1 MDPSWIEFQSENDL
15 IDIVPNFTAPTL
27 SLLQCDVGPF
37 KAGQPLSVP
46 FWLGSSLRKR
56 QKCRIIQPNWMS
68 VDTLEEVKEAEK
80 QENLSNDKV
89 ILLEIH
95 YFDRTSGHKKCK
107 LPFKVEPLPLADVED
122 LKKNFC
128 KKNPETGVQKQFKCL
143 PCVCRI
149 EASVALKQHLKG

>member
-1 MDPSWIEFQSENDL
+1 MDKAEEIPGDDVETKIEIKDEPQ
-15 IDIVPNFTAPTL
+15 V
-27 SLLQCDVGPF
+27 
-37 KAGQPLSVP
+37 
-46 FWLGSSLRKR
+46 
-56 QKCRIIQPNWMS
+56 
-68 VDTLEEVKEAEK
+68 VKEAEK
-80 QENLSNDKV
+80 QENLSNEEKSSNDKV

>member
-1 MDPSWIEFQSENDL
+1 MDKAEEIIADNVVKPKIEVKSEPL
-15 IDIVPNFTAPTL
+15 VP
-27 SLLQCDVGPF
+27 
-37 KAGQPLSVP
+37 
-46 FWLGSSLRKR
+46 
-56 QKCRIIQPNWMS
+56 
-68 VDTLEEVKEAEK
+68 KEAEK

>member
-68 VDTLEEVKEAEK
+68 VDTLEEVKETEK
-80 QENLSNDKV
+80 QSAIFTELPDPHMFVKAQLIMDVGNDDLTRTDEVRTAIKGDLF
-89 ILLEIH
+89 LLYHREI
-95 YFDRTSGHKKCK
+95 
-107 LPFKVEPLPLADVED
+107 
-122 LKKNFC
+122 
-128 KKNPETGVQKQFKCL
+128 
-143 PCVCRI
+143 
-149 EASVALKQHLKG
+149 

>member
-1 MDPSWIEFQSENDL
+1 MDKPEEFTDNVVKPKIEIKDE
-15 IDIVPNFTAPTL
+15 
-27 SLLQCDVGPF
+27 
-37 KAGQPLSVP
+37 PLVAK
-46 FWLGSSLRKR
+46 G
-56 QKCRIIQPNWMS
+56 
-68 VDTLEEVKEAEK
+68 TK
-80 QENLSNDKV
+80 QENLSKEEKSSNDKV

-122 LKKNFC
+122 LNKNFC

>member
-1 MDPSWIEFQSENDL
+1 MDKPEEFPDNVIKPKIEIKDE
-15 IDIVPNFTAPTL
+15 
-27 SLLQCDVGPF
+27 
-37 KAGQPLSVP
+37 PLVA
-46 FWLGSSLRKR
+46 
-56 QKCRIIQPNWMS
+56 
-68 VDTLEEVKEAEK
+68 KETK
-80 QENLSNDKV
+80 QENLSNEEKSSNDKV

-107 LPFKVEPLPLADVED
+107 LPFKVEPLPLADVEE